1 MTRRAEEQAVA
12 TSCAVPALLLSKKQL
27 GLALGGMSVATV
39 ERLHNSGRLGPQPL
53 RLGTR
58 LVRWNRNE
66 LVAWIDAGCPPRH
79 EWTWKRT

>member
-1 MTRRAEEQAVA
+1 MAKHSTTFDGVAPVLLNKEQVGR
-12 TSCAVPALLLSKKQL
+12 L
-27 GLALGGMSVATV
+27 LGGMSLATV
-39 ERLHNSGRLGPQPL
+39 DRLSNSGRLGPKPL
-53 RLGTR
+53 KFGK

>member
-1 MTRRAEEQAVA
+1 MTRRAEDSAAV
-12 TSCAVPALLLSKKQL
+12 TSCDVPALLLSRKQV
-27 GLALGGMSVATV
+27 GLALGGMSIATV
-39 ERLHNSGRLGPQPL
+39 DRLTNSGRLGPEPL
-53 RLGTR
+53 KFGK